1 MLSRDTLPK
10 DIKHR
15 PKRRGERV
23 NSHTPVIL
31 EWADSGA
38 GRHRTE
44 ARTRVVNFYGCL
56 VVAPDD
62 LTVGQRL
69 RLTNAANNRCSD
81 AAVVWRGKERT
92 EGYELGVE
100 LLNPGAD
107 FWGLEI

>member
-1 MLSRDTLPK
+1 MLNREPLPK
-10 DIKHR
+10 DIRHR
-15 PKRRGERV
+15 PKRRSARV

-31 EWADSGA
+31 EWGSNPIDSQ
-38 GRHRTE
+38 RTE

-56 VVAPDD
+56 LVAPHD
-62 LTVGQRL
+62 LALGQRL

-92 EGYELGVE
+92 EGFELGVE
-100 LLNPGAD
+100 LLNPGTD